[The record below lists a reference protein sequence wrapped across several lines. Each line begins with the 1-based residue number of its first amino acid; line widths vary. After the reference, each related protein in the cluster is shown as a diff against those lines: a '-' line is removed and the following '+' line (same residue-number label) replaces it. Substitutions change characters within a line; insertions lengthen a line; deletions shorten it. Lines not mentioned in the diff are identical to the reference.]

1 MTIRSLLSF
10 FPFVARSNAV
20 ETEWAVEN
28 MIENNL
34 KISGDIEVLSTY
46 YGGLHGDQRGAYID
60 AEASKSVKEGD
71 LLLLILTSSGGYAP
85 TIPPEFT
92 PILTT
97 ELKKRR
103 SNLTLSLAYTKY
115 TKGSAAI
122 TRIFRES
129 DNMFASLITLRGAEV
144 VVDAKGFI
152 DPAGGLRGYAFTPR
166 VKTAEEGCL
175 VTAFLYREPH
185 KALIE
190 GQYQLVSFINKT
202 EGLAIGISET
212 HGGCSK
218 RIKARGKREIK
229 GTGEDLAVAIAL
241 Y

>member
-1 MTIRSLLSF
+1 MIKSLLSF
-10 FPFVARSNAV
+10 FPFITRSSAV
-20 ETEWAVEN
+20 ETEWAVEDL
-28 MIENNL
+28 IENNL
-34 KISGDIEVLSTY
+34 KISEDIEVVSTY
-46 YGGLHGDQRGAYID
+46 YGGLHGEQRGAYLD
-60 AEASKSVKEGD
+60 AEASKRVKEGD
-71 LLLLILTSSGGYAP
+71 LLLLVLTSSGGHQ

-103 SNLTLSLAYTKY
+103 NNLTVSLAYTKY
-115 TKGSAAI
+115 TRGSAAI

-144 VVDAKGFI
+144 VIDAKGFI

-175 VTAFLYREPH
+175 VTAFFYREPH
-185 KALIE
+185 KALIDD
-190 GQYQLVSFINKT
+190 QYQLISFVNKT

-212 HGGCSK
+212 YGGCSK
-218 RIKARGKREIK
+218 RIKARGRKEIK
-229 GTGEDLAVAIAL
+229 GTGEDLALAVAL

>member
-1 MTIRSLLSF
+1 MIKSLLSF
-10 FPFVARSNAV
+10 FPFITRSSAV
-20 ETEWAVEN
+20 ETEWAVEDL
-28 MIENNL
+28 IENNL
-34 KISGDIEVLSTY
+34 KISEDIEVVSTY
-46 YGGLHGDQRGAYID
+46 YGGLHGEQRGAYLD
-60 AEASKSVKEGD
+60 AEASKRVKEGD
-71 LLLLILTSSGGYAP
+71 LLLLVLTSSGGYQ

-103 SNLTLSLAYTKY
+103 NNLTVSLAYTKY
-115 TKGSAAI
+115 TKGSSAI
-122 TRIFRES
+122 TRLFRES

-144 VVDAKGFI
+144 VIDAKGFI

-175 VTAFLYREPH
+175 VTAFFYREPH
-185 KALIE
+185 KALIDD
-190 GQYQLVSFINKT
+190 QYQLISFVNKT

-212 HGGCSK
+212 YGGCSK
-218 RIKARGKREIK
+218 RIKARGRKEIK
-229 GTGEDLAVAIAL
+229 GTGEDLALAVAL